1 MKKSGFRTAG
11 AALIPA
17 LALAAFPAGAFAQS
31 KASSNAAPGGAAASG
46 VLPNSGVSG
55 TAADG
60 AVVMTAEEAVEYALR
75 NSRQLQ
81 SGAIDLEIKKR
92 ASDTAWNAL
101 LPSAQVSGTMRRA
114 NKEYKLPDPTES
126 DYWQA
131 VGNASLSLGF
141 SAAVLETIRAAHVG
155 YESGLITREQAL
167 RQTERDVRKLF
178 YSLLLTQ
185 ESLALQENSLESAKS
200 RAAQAEIS
208 YRNGKVPELSLLQA
222 KVAYQNQEPQVL
234 KLRQS
239 LAQSLDTFAFLLGM
253 SPGTKIWLK
262 GEIAPAYYAADA
274 DALIREHLGAR
285 LDMRALDKEIEQYA
299 AQKAALDLRAFT
311 PALQAGWNY
320 QPAATALK
328 NNWADGGNLS
338 LTLSWDL
345 ANLLPWSPSRQGAK
359 DFEANIRKLELAKST
374 LRDQAVNEIRQLAAV
389 LELSR
394 TQIEASRAN
403 IALAQ
408 RAYDMT
414 ALSYRN
420 GTTELLDLRDAESSL
435 NQAKLGLLNERF
447 SYLSGVLDLEYA
459 LNAKLAQ

>member
-1 MKKSGFRTAG
+1 MKKSGFRTTG

-17 LALAAFPAGAFAQS
+17 LALAVFPAGVFAQS
-31 KASSNAAPGGAAASG
+31 KASSNAAPGGAA
-46 VLPNSGVSG
+46 
-55 TAADG
+55 DG
-60 AVVMTAEEAVEYALR
+60 AVAMTAEEAVEYALR

-101 LPSAQVSGTMRRA
+101 LPSAQVSGTMSRTNEIA
-114 NKEYKLPDPTES
+114 SASKPSDPTES
-126 DYWQA
+126 DHWRA
-131 VGNASLSLGF
+131 AGNASLSLGF
-141 SAAVLETIRAAHVG
+141 SAATLESIRAAHVG
-155 YESGLITREQAL
+155 YESGLITREQAF

-178 YSLLLTQ
+178 YSLLLAQ

-253 SPGTKIWLK
+253 SPGTKIRLK

-285 LDMRALDKEIEQYA
+285 LDMQALDKNIEQLA
-299 AQKAALDLRAFT
+299 AQKAALDLQAFT
-311 PALQAGWNY
+311 PALQAGWSY
-320 QPAATALK
+320 QPTAGVTALK
-328 NNWADGGNLS
+328 NNWADNGGLS

-345 ANLLPWSPSRQGAK
+345 ANLLPWSQSRQGAK
-359 DFEANIRKLELAKST
+359 DLEANIRKLELAKST
-374 LRDQAVNEIRQLAAV
+374 LRDQAVNEIRQLAAA

-408 RAYDMT
+408 RACDMT